1 MSQPDNDQAS
11 NPMHQHPLERGAV
24 IQLCAGMPQVATREL
39 SGEEHDD
46 LLLLE
51 AAFLR
56 RSLVHAAVTLALLG
70 IVSAAAF
77 ALFQWMDASA
87 WYGLVLPVVSIIL
100 LLAGLTAL
108 FLPLDLLVRRSVLH
122 RARRA
127 GYVRV
132 FEGTVN
138 TEDFTDKT
146 RRWLEKTGLL
156 HDDADAPNTIELYAK
171 HNVVHRI
178 NGEEPEEWL
187 SVILTKAAA
196 VPEDPLVLDVPG
208 DWFPDA
214 ADGAMQRRRLTAT
227 EHAEIL
233 VYAEAGRKRLN
244 LIPLMWG
251 VPVFVAL
258 VFLMNKL
265 LQLDTA
271 LGSWASAA
279 IAAAITGYNVVH
291 TRRKVRALLEDAEFG
306 WIIILRPGMLPESA
320 GKGLRDSGA
329 TTEFLPASET
339 LWSFAGRPAAWR
351 YGAALLPRS

>member
-87 WYGLVLPVVSIIL
+87 WYGLVAPVVSIIL

-108 FLPLDLLVRRSVLH
+108 FRPLDLLVRRSVLH

-196 VPEDPLVLDVPG
+196 VPGRPAGPG
-208 DWFPDA
+208 CS
-214 ADGAMQRRRLTAT
+214 RRLVSGRSRRGHAAAASDSDGTRGDSGVCGGGPQTA
-227 EHAEIL
+227 EPDPD
-233 VYAEAGRKRLN
+233 V
-244 LIPLMWG
+244 G

-271 LGSWASAA
+271 LGPASAA

-291 TRRKVRALLEDAEFG
+291 TRRKVRA
-306 WIIILRPGMLPESA
+306 
-320 GKGLRDSGA
+320 
-329 TTEFLPASET
+329 PA
-339 LWSFAGRPAAWR
+339 
-351 YGAALLPRS
+351 